1 MRRDKQL
8 DQNGAKDEDIAIVG
22 MAVDVP
28 GASDLAAFWNNLRD
42 GIESIVRLDG
52 KTLIDAGEDP
62 ALIAQP
68 NYVPVAAPLSDFDMF
83 DAEFFGFSPK
93 EAAILDP
100 QHRKF
105 LETSWHALENA
116 GHAPEKFPG
125 NIGVYAGCGMG
136 SYFYFNICTNPDMV
150 RDTGMFLLRHTG
162 NDKDFLS
169 TRVSHVFDLRGPSI
183 NVQTACSTSLV
194 AVHYALR
201 ALQAGDCDMALAGG
215 VTIELPQNRGYLYR
229 ENELLSPDGHC
240 HAFDHRAQGT
250 VFGSGAGTVVLRRL
264 SDALADGDTIYAV
277 VKGSAINNDGASKA
291 GYLAPSV
298 NGQKSNILAALA
310 DAGVEAET
318 IDYVECHGTGTY
330 LGDPIEV
337 SALTEA
343 YRASTENVGYCG
355 IGSVKTNIGHLDT
368 AAGVASLVK
377 TAMGLHNKQIPPN
390 LSYEAPNPA
399 INFKDS
405 PFFVNEAL
413 RPWTTHSGP
422 RRAGVNALGVGGT
435 NAHVILEEAPE
446 RPVSEESDFPFQVLC
461 VSGHNR
467 AALEA
472 NSAALAAHLRAHSEQ
487 PLADIA
493 YTLKEGRRGF
503 DKRRVVVAESHQ
515 EAAGLLESGD
525 ATRVFTHERL
535 GDAPDVVFMFPGG
548 GAQYPDMA
556 RDLYETEPV
565 FAEWMDRGLDHLTSK
580 LDYDIRAVWLP
591 DGPEEH
597 AAASDKLRQP
607 SVQLPLIM
615 MVEYAMAKLWQSW
628 NINPSVLVGHSM
640 GENTAACL
648 AGVIGF
654 EDCIDLVLLRGRLF
668 DTVAP
673 GGMLSVAL
681 PVEELKP
688 LIGKELDIAA
698 VNAPELSAVS
708 GPQGA
713 LDKLSAVL
721 TARGVEHQRIAIDIA
736 AHSRMLDPILPEFR
750 AFLQSLKLSPPKI
763 PFVSNNTGKMI
774 SAAQATD
781 PEYWVRQLRQTI
793 MFGDCIE
800 TLTKPDR
807 VFLEVG
813 PGKALSTLAK
823 MAPRLNGGQIISSLR
838 RPEQD
843 VADDAFFFSVIG
855 RLWACGVEADWP
867 QIWGEARRNRVP
879 LPNYAFQRSRYF
891 IEPGQVEAGSSIA
904 TLPMRNDDL
913 TDWSWKPVWQP
924 RYAEATIDGG
934 VPVLTRP
941 ETWLVFEDDAGFA
954 APVIA
959 KLNKAGHKVIRVTAG
974 DSFRQIG
981 PDHFALAPEQS
992 LEGMGMLFATLA
1004 ETAGLPTRIAHFW
1017 LATRNETFRPGSD
1030 FFTRNTEHGLYAL
1043 VHLAQSLAEHD
1054 TTALHIDVFTTGAA
1068 QVAGTGLTYPEKA
1081 MITGPLGVM
1090 PREFPGMTCAMIDVG
1105 PPQTDPSDALTTRIL
1120 AELAAKPRNF
1130 ACAYHGH
1137 DRFEETWI
1145 HARIPA
1151 PQAEELPVDAT
1162 YVITGGFGG
1171 IGQAIARDIAARGAA
1186 RIALVSRS
1194 ADTDRPDRRAALNAL
1209 EQSGAQVMVV
1219 AADVGNLGDMQRLR
1233 SEVETRFGTIDC
1245 VIHGAGEIHDQPILA
1260 KTTFEIE
1267 TVLGPKVSGLRVI
1280 DEVFP
1285 DGDLKTL
1292 ILFSSSSTI
1301 THPAGQVDY
1310 IAANAFL
1317 DAFAQSRIGSKTR
1330 VVAVNWGV
1338 WGDTGMAA
1346 DAMARRLGQAA
1357 RPEMKP
1363 TTQPVL
1369 NEMGT
1374 DSAGGIHFSGTLSTR
1389 NWVIGE
1395 HRTKAGDALLPG
1407 TGHIELVAQAM
1418 AALSTPHPYRIED
1431 LTFLQALDVPEGT
1444 KKGIRLLLTPKAR
1457 GYGVELRSTLTLK
1470 GLEASVLHSE
1480 ARISLL
1486 GLEQKPGH
1494 IDTRAIA
1501 RRCSTSESADSSGR
1515 LVSPQEAYMNFG
1527 SRWHVLRSTAYG
1539 KGEGIAHLS
1548 LPKNARAD
1556 LRKGWVMHPALLD
1569 LATGWA
1575 MKLVPGYQADGLWV
1589 PLSYGE
1595 ITIYR
1600 SLPAELISWVRL
1612 SGGSNETGFARFDIS
1627 LCAPDGTVHADIKG
1641 FQMKKLE
1648 STSFARPLP
1657 VTEEIVDFEAS
1668 DADRPPSAEE
1678 EALFHNIRQGIRATE
1693 GADALRRA
1701 MASGLPRVAMTAL
1714 SLDAL
1719 VAQAEKLAKKAETRA
1734 DAFDRPE
1741 LDSDFVAPRTAIE
1754 EKLADFWRKL
1764 LGVAQVGVDDNFF
1777 DLGGHSLIAVRLFT
1791 MIKREYSVEFPI
1803 SVLFEAPTIARC
1815 AALIAAERGEDGS
1828 DNSEP
1833 DPDARPS
1840 GTGLAEPNHKPFI
1853 HVVTLS
1859 RNEAATGT
1867 PMFIVA
1873 GMFGNVLNL
1882 RHVALEVGRDR
1893 PVYGLQARGLIGD
1906 MEPHTR
1912 IEDAARD
1919 CISEMRL
1926 VQPDGP
1932 YFIGGFSGGGITAL
1946 EIAQQLHAAG
1956 QEVGLLTLFDTP
1968 LPVRPKLSR
1977 YDKVL
1982 MKLSEFRQ
1990 KGPGYFR
1997 EWMQARRDWHA
2008 HLARQKADTPEGGF
2022 NNQKI
2027 ERAYYQA
2034 VESYTVAPY
2043 DGSVLLLRPPLEK
2056 LWKVSGGIWV
2066 DSEREYVY
2074 HDNQWGQ
2081 YMRDLEVVEVSG
2093 DHDSMV
2099 LVPHVRNLAAELRSR
2114 LTRADGTTTQSA
2126 PRKISAA

>member
-1 MRRDKQL
+1 MTRNKKL
-8 DQNGAKDEDIAIVG
+8 DPRSARGEDIAIVG

-28 GASDLAAFWNNLRD
+28 GASDLAAFWTNLRD
-42 GIESIVRLDG
+42 GIESIIRLDG
-52 KTLIDAGEDP
+52 KTLVDAGEDP
-62 ALIAQP
+62 AMISQP
-68 NYVPVAAPLSDFDMF
+68 NYVPAAAPMADFDMF

-105 LETSWHALENA
+105 LETAWHALENA
-116 GHAPEKFPG
+116 GHAPEGFPG

-136 SYFYFNICTNPDMV
+136 SYFYFNICSNPDMV
-150 RDTGMFLLRHTG
+150 RDVGMFLLRHTG

-169 TRVSHVFDLRGPSI
+169 TRVSHVFDLKGPSV

-201 ALQAGDCDMALAGG
+201 ALQSGDCDMALAGG
-215 VTIELPQNRGYLYR
+215 VTIELPQNRGYLHK
-229 ENELLSPDGHC
+229 ENEVLSPDGHC

-277 VKGSAINNDGASKA
+277 IKGSAINNDGASKA

-310 DAGVEAET
+310 DADVAPET

-337 SALTEA
+337 AALTEA
-343 YRASTENVGYCG
+343 YRTSTDDIGYCG

-377 TAMGLHNKQIPPN
+377 TAMGLHHGQIPPN

-405 PFFVNEAL
+405 PFFVNDAL
-413 RPWTTHSGP
+413 RPWTSHSGP

-446 RPVSEESDFPFQVLC
+446 RPVSEESDFPFQLLC
-461 VSGHNR
+461 VSGR
-467 AALEA
+467 SKSALEA
-472 NSAALAAHLRAHSEQ
+472 NTAALAAHLRAHPEQ
-487 PLADIA
+487 SLADIA
-493 YTLKEGRRGF
+493 FTLKEGRRGF
-503 DKRRVVVAESHQ
+503 DKRRIVVAENHE
-515 EAAGLLESGD
+515 EAAQLLESGD

-535 GDAPDVVFMFPGG
+535 GDAPDVAFMFPGG

-565 FAEWMDRGLDHLTSK
+565 FAEWMDRGLDHLASK
-580 LDYDIRAVWLP
+580 IDYDIRSVWLP

-597 AAASDKLRQP
+597 VAATDKLRQP

-615 MVEYAMAKLWQSW
+615 IVEYAMAKLWQSW

-688 LIGKELDIAA
+688 LIGSDLDIAA

-721 TARGVEHQRIAIDIA
+721 TARGIEHQRIAIDIA

-750 AFLQSLKLSPPKI
+750 AFLQSLTLNPPKI

-774 SAAQATD
+774 TAAQATD
-781 PEYWVRQLRQTI
+781 PEYWVRQLRHTI

-823 MAPRLNGGQIISSLR
+823 MAPRLNSGQIISSMR

-843 VADDAFFFSVIG
+843 VADDLFFFSVIG

-879 LPNYAFQRSRYF
+879 LPTYAFQRSRYF
-891 IEPGQVEAGSSIA
+891 IEPGKVEAGSTIS
-904 TLPMRNDDL
+904 TLPMRSDDL

-924 RYAEATIDGG
+924 KYAEAAMQDGM
-934 VPVLTRP
+934 PVLP
-941 ETWLVFEDDAGFA
+941 DAQSWLIFEDDAGFA
-954 APVIA
+954 GPVITA
-959 KLNKAGHKVIRVTAG
+959 LGRAGHKVTRVTAG
-974 DSFRQIG
+974 DNFRQIG
-981 PDHFALAPEQS
+981 PDHFAIAAEQS
-992 LEGMGMLFATLA
+992 LEGMEMLFASLA
-1004 ETAGLPTRIAHFW
+1004 ETGSLPTRIAHFW
-1017 LATRNETFRPGSD
+1017 LATRKETFRPGSD
-1030 FFTRNTEHGLYAL
+1030 FFTRNIEHGLYSL
-1043 VHLAQSLAEHD
+1043 IHLAQVLAEHD
-1054 TTALHIDVFTTGAA
+1054 ATAIHLDVFTTGAA
-1068 QVAGTGLTYPEKA
+1068 RVAGGSLAYPEKA

-1090 PREFPGMTCAMIDVG
+1090 PREFPGMTCASIDIG
-1105 PPQTDPSDALTTRIL
+1105 PPHTSVSDALSARVL
-1120 AELAAKPRNF
+1120 AELAAEPRNF
-1130 ACAYHGH
+1130 SGAYHGH
-1137 DRFEETWI
+1137 DRFEETWVP
-1145 HARIPA
+1145 ARIAA
-1151 PQAEELPVDAT
+1151 PTDEELPADAT

-1171 IGQAIARDIAARGAA
+1171 IGQAIARDIAALGPA
-1186 RIALVSRS
+1186 RIVLVSRS
-1194 ADTDRPDRRAALNAL
+1194 GDTDRPDRRAALNAL
-1209 EQSGAQVMVV
+1209 EQTGAEIMVV

-1233 SEVETRFGTIDC
+1233 AEVETRFGSIDC
-1245 VIHGAGEIHDQPILA
+1245 IIHGAGAIHDQPILA
-1260 KTTFEIE
+1260 KTTIEIE
-1267 TVLGPKVSGLRVI
+1267 SILGPKVSGLRVI

-1292 ILFSSSSTI
+1292 VLFSSSSTI

-1310 IAANAFL
+1310 IAANAYL

-1330 VVAVNWGV
+1330 VIAVDWGV

-1407 TGHIELVAQAM
+1407 TGHVELIAQAM

-1431 LTFLQALDVPEGT
+1431 LTFLRALDVPDGT
-1444 KKGIRLLLTPKAR
+1444 RKGIRLLLTPKAR
-1457 GYGVELRSTLTLK
+1457 GYGVELRSNLTLK
-1470 GLEASVLHSE
+1470 GQEASVLHSE
-1480 ARISLL
+1480 ARITRL
-1486 GLEQKPGH
+1486 GLDQKPGH

-1515 LVSPQEAYMNFG
+1515 LVSPQEAHLNFG

-1539 KGEGIAHLS
+1539 KSEGIAHLS

-1556 LRKGWVMHPALLD
+1556 LRKGWVVHPALLD

-1575 MKLVPGYQADGLWV
+1575 MKLIPGYNAKGFWV

-1595 ITIYR
+1595 ITVYR
-1600 SLPAELISWVRL
+1600 SLPAELISWVKL
-1612 SGGSNETGFARFDIS
+1612 AAGDDDTGFARFDIA

-1648 STSFARPLP
+1648 GATFARPAPLTDDD
-1657 VTEEIVDFEAS
+1657 VEIETNE
-1668 DADRPPSAEE
+1668 ADRPPSAEE
-1678 EALFHNIRQGIRATE
+1678 DALFHNIRQGIRANE

-1701 MASGLPRVAMTAL
+1701 MASGLPRIAMTAL

-1719 VAQAEKLAKKAETRA
+1719 AAQAEKLAKKSDARA
-1734 DAFDRPE
+1734 DAFERPE

-1754 EKLADFWRKL
+1754 EKLAEFWRKL

-1815 AALIAAERGEDGS
+1815 AALIAEERGEGGLTEPKAGQPKKANS
-1828 DNSEP
+1828 DTAP
-1833 DPDARPS
+1833 TARNVF
-1840 GTGLAEPNHKPFI
+1840 T
-1853 HVVTLS
+1853 HVVPLS
-1859 RNEAATGT
+1859 RNETATGK

-1882 RHVALEVGRDR
+1882 RHVALELGRDR

-1919 CISEMRL
+1919 CIAEMRQ
-1926 VQPDGP
+1926 VQPEGP
-1932 YFIGGFSGGGITAL
+1932 YFVAGFSGGGITAL
-1946 EIAQQLHAAG
+1946 EIAQQLRAMG
-1956 QEVGLLTLFDTP
+1956 EEVGLLTLFDTP
-1968 LPVRPKLSR
+1968 LPVRPKLTR
-1977 YDKVL
+1977 FDKLL
-1982 MKLSEFRQ
+1982 MKVSEFRQ
-1990 KGPGYFR
+1990 KGPGYIL
-1997 EWMQARRDWHA
+1997 EWIQARREWKE
-2008 HLARQKADTPEGGF
+2008 HLARQQTDAPEGGF
-2022 NNQKI
+2022 NNSKI
-2027 ERAYYQA
+2027 EQAYYQA
-2034 VESYTVAPY
+2034 VETYSVVPY
-2043 DGSVLLLRPPLEK
+2043 DGPVLLLRPPLEK
-2056 LWKVSGGIWV
+2056 LWKVSGGLWV

-2081 YMRDLEVVEVSG
+2081 FMADLEIVEVSG

-2099 LVPHVRNLAAELRSR
+2099 LVPHVRNLAAKLRSR
-2114 LTRADGTTTQSA
+2114 LASA
-2126 PRKISAA
+2126 EDAVAHPAPSKISVA